1 MPLHPA
7 PAPEPTYDPGG
18 ARVGVP
24 LAYPFRIGRRRIVRL
39 DLVPPTL
46 DEIETLRLLDPLGPR
61 EILAAMT
68 ELDLREVG
76 LLRWTDVEAALEA
89 ARTLL
94 PPDLLPTAESSV
106 IGADAREDPV
116 TTTEPPAS
124 GIPSERAFARIPPEP
139 TDLDDD
145 EATLPPAAPHRVAD
159 LLGVTLEG
167 IERG

>member
-7 PAPEPTYDPGG
+7 SAPEPTYDPSGG
-18 ARVGVP
+18 HVGVP

-46 DEIETLRLLDPLGPR
+46 DEIETLRLLDPPGPR

-68 ELDLREVG
+68 KLDPREVG
-76 LLRWTDVEAALEA
+76 LLRWIDVEAALEA
-89 ARTLL
+89 AHTLL
-94 PPDLLPTAESSV
+94 PPDLLPAAGASV
-106 IGADAREDPV
+106 IGAGAREEQV
-116 TTTEPPAS
+116 TTTEPLGA
-124 GIPSERAFARIPPEP
+124 GIPSERTSARIPPEP

-145 EATLPPAAPHRVAD
+145 ETILPPAAQHGVAD